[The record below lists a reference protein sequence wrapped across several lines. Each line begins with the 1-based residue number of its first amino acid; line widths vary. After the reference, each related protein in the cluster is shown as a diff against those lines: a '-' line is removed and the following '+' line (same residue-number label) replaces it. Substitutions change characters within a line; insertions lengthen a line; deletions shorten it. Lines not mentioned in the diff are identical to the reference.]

1 MKIINIG
8 ILAHVDAGKTTLTE
22 SLLYASGAISEPG
35 SVEKGTTRTDTMFL
49 ERQRGI
55 TIQAAVTSFQ
65 WHRCKV
71 NIVDTPGHMDFLAE
85 VYRSLAVLDGAIL
98 VISAKDGVQAQ
109 TRILFH
115 ALRKMN
121 IPTVIFINK
130 IDQAGVDLQS
140 VVQSVRDKLSADIII
155 KQTVSLSPEIVLEE
169 NTDIEAWDAVIE
181 NNDKLLEK
189 YIAGEPISREKLVRE
204 EQRRVQDASLFPVYH
219 GSAKNGLGI
228 QPLMDAVTGLF
239 QPIGEQGSAALCGSV
254 FKVEYTDCGQ
264 RRVYLRLYSGTLRLR
279 DTVALAG
286 REKLKITEMR
296 IPSKGEIVRT
306 DTAYPGEIVIL
317 ADDTLKLNDILGNEK
332 LLPHKTRI
340 DNPMP
345 LLRTTVEP
353 QKPEQREAL
362 LNALAEI
369 ADTDPLLHFDIDTV
383 THEIMLSFLGKVQ
396 LEVICSL
403 LEEKYHVGVAM
414 KEPSVIYL
422 ERPQKKASCTI
433 HIEVPPNPFWAS
445 IGLTVTPLPIGSG
458 TQYKSEVSLGYLN
471 QSFQNAV
478 MEGVRYGMEQGLYGW
493 GVTDCQICFD
503 YGVYYSPVSTPADFR
518 FLAPIVLEQALKKA
532 GTQLLEPYLSFTLFA
547 PQEYLSRAYKD
558 APKYCAIIESTRLEK
573 DEVIFKGEIPARC
586 IDEYRNDLN
595 FYTNGRSVC
604 ITELKGYQETSGEP
618 VFQPRRPNS
627 RLDKLRHM
635 FQKIT

>member
-181 NNDKLLEK
+181 NNDELLEK
-189 YIAGEPISREKLVRE
+189 YIAGEPISREKLARE
-204 EQRRVQDASLFPVYH
+204 EQQRVQDASLFPVYH

-239 QPIGEQGSAALCGSV
+239 QPIGEQGGAALCGSV

-286 REKLKITEMR
+286 REKLKITEMC
-296 IPSKGEIVRT
+296 IPSNGEIVPA
-306 DTAYPGEIVIL
+306 DHACPGEIVIL

-383 THEIMLSFLGKVQ
+383 THEIILSFLGKVQ

-422 ERPQKKASCTI
+422 ERPQKKASYTI

-445 IGLTVTPLPIGSG
+445 IGLTVTPLPVGSG

-518 FLAPIVLEQALKKA
+518 FLAPVVLEQALKKA

-547 PQEYLSRAYKD
+547 PQEYLSRAYND

-586 IDEYRNDLN
+586 IGEYRNDLN

-627 RLDKLRHM
+627 RLDKIRHM
-635 FQKIT
+635 FQKIM

>member
-22 SLLYASGAISEPG
+22 SLLYTSGAIAEQG
-35 SVEKGTTRTDTMFL
+35 NVDKGTTRTDTMNL

-55 TIQAAVTSFQ
+55 TIQTAVTSFQ
-65 WHRCKV
+65 WEDVKV
-71 NIVDTPGHMDFLAE
+71 NIIDTPGHMDFLAE
-85 VYRSLAVLDGAIL
+85 VYRSLSVLDGAVLL
-98 VISAKDGVQAQ
+98 VSAKDGIQAQ

-115 ALRKMN
+115 ALQTMK
-121 IPTVIFINK
+121 IPTIFFINK
-130 IDQAGVDLQS
+130 IDQEGIDLPM
-140 VVQSVRDKLSADIII
+140 VYREMKAKLSSEIIV
-155 KQTVSLSPEIVLEE
+155 KQKVGQHPHINV
-169 NTDIEAWDAVIE
+169 TDNDDMEQWDAVIMG
-181 NNDKLLEK
+181 NDELLEK
-189 YIAGEPISREKLVRE
+189 YMSGKPFKMSELEQE
-204 EQRRVQDASLFPVYH
+204 ENRRFQNGTLFPVYH
-219 GSAKNGLGI
+219 GSAKNNLGI
-228 QPLMDAVTGLF
+228 RQLIEVIASKFYSSTPEG
-239 QPIGEQGSAALCGSV
+239 QSELCGQV
-254 FKVEYTDCGQ
+254 FKIEYSEK
-264 RRVYLRLYSGTLRLR
+264 RRRFVYVRIYSGTLHLR
-279 DTVALAG
+279 DVIKIS
-286 REKLKITEMR
+286 EKEKIKITEMCV
-296 IPSKGEIVRT
+296 PTNGEIVPA
-306 DTAYPGEIVIL
+306 DHACPGEIVIL

-383 THEIMLSFLGKVQ
+383 THEIILSFLGKVQ

-422 ERPQKKASCTI
+422 ERPQKKASYTI

-445 IGLTVTPLPIGSG
+445 IGLTVTPLPVGSG

-518 FLAPIVLEQALKKA
+518 FLAPVVLEQALKKA

-547 PQEYLSRAYKD
+547 PQEYLSRAYND

-586 IDEYRNDLN
+586 IGEYRNDLN

-627 RLDKLRHM
+627 RLDKIRHM
-635 FQKIT
+635 FQKIM

>member
-22 SLLYASGAISEPG
+22 SLLYTSGAIPELG
-35 SVEKGTTRTDTMFL
+35 SVDKGTTRTDTMLL

-55 TIQAAVTSFQ
+55 TIQTAVTSFY
-65 WHRCKV
+65 WKNYKI

-98 VISAKDGVQAQ
+98 VVSAKDGVQAQ
-109 TRILFH
+109 TRVLFH
-115 ALRKMN
+115 ALQKMK
-121 IPTVIFINK
+121 IPTIIFVNK
-130 IDQAGVDLQS
+130 IDQEGIDLQS
-140 VVQSVRDKLSADIII
+140 VYQNIREKLSGDVMVM
-155 KQTVSLSPEIVLEE
+155 QDVSLTPEVSL
-169 NTDIEAWDAVIE
+169 TDIEDIEKWDSVVAG
-181 NNDKLLEK
+181 NDELLEK
-189 YIAGEPISREKLVRE
+189 YIAGEPLKIQDLQREKC
-204 EQRRVQDASLFPVYH
+204 RRIQNGSLFPIYH
-219 GSAKNGLGI
+219 GSAKNN
-228 QPLMDAVTGLF
+228 
-239 QPIGEQGSAALCGSV
+239 IGTEKLIEVIAETFVPETENSQSKLCGYV
-254 FKVEYTDCGQ
+254 FKIEYTDQ
-264 RRVYLRLYSGTLRLR
+264 KKRLSYLRLYHGTLHLR
-279 DTVALAG
+279 DTILLS
-286 REKLKITEMR
+286 KKKKIKITEMF
-296 IPSKGEIVRT
+296 IPSNGEIVPA
-306 DTAYPGEIVIL
+306 DHACSGEIVIL
-317 ADDTLKLNDILGNEK
+317 SDDTLKLNDILGNEK

-422 ERPQKKASCTI
+422 ERPQKKASYTI

-445 IGLTVTPLPIGSG
+445 IGLTVTPLPVGSG

-518 FLAPIVLEQALKKA
+518 FLAPVVLEQALKKA

-547 PQEYLSRAYKD
+547 PQEYLSRAYND

-586 IDEYRNDLN
+586 IGEYRNDLN

-627 RLDKLRHM
+627 RLDKIRHM
-635 FQKIT
+635 FQKIM

>member
-1 MKIINIG
+1 
-8 ILAHVDAGKTTLTE
+8 LTE
-22 SLLYASGAISEPG
+22 SLLYTSGAIAEPG
-35 SVEKGTTRTDTMFL
+35 SVDKGTTRTDTMNL

-55 TIQAAVTSFQ
+55 TIQTAVTSFQ
-65 WHRCKV
+65 WEDVKV
-71 NIVDTPGHMDFLAE
+71 NIIDTPGHMDFLAE

-204 EQRRVQDASLFPVYH
+204 EQRRVQDASLFPVYY
-219 GSAKNGLGI
+219 GSAKKGLGI

-422 ERPQKKASCTI
+422 ERPLRKAEYTI

-445 IGLTVTPLPIGSG
+445 VGLSIEPLPIGSG
-458 TQYKSEVSLGYLN
+458 VQY
-471 QSFQNAV
+471 
-478 MEGVRYGMEQGLYGW
+478 
-493 GVTDCQICFD
+493 
-503 YGVYYSPVSTPADFR
+503 
-518 FLAPIVLEQALKKA
+518 
-532 GTQLLEPYLSFTLFA
+532 
-547 PQEYLSRAYKD
+547 
-558 APKYCAIIESTRLEK
+558 ES
-573 DEVIFKGEIPARC
+573 
-586 IDEYRNDLN
+586 
-595 FYTNGRSVC
+595 
-604 ITELKGYQETSGEP
+604 
-618 VFQPRRPNS
+618 
-627 RLDKLRHM
+627 
-635 FQKIT
+635 

>member
-1 MKIINIG
+1 MKIINLG

-22 SLLYASGAISEPG
+22 SLLYTSGAIAELG
-35 SVEKGTTRTDTMFL
+35 SVDEGTTRTDTMNL

-55 TIQAAVTSFQ
+55 TIQTAVTSFQ
-65 WHRCKV
+65 WEDVKV
-71 NIVDTPGHMDFLAE
+71 NIIDTPGHMDFLAE
-85 VYRSLAVLDGAIL
+85 VYRSLSVLDGAVLL
-98 VISAKDGVQAQ
+98 VSAKDGIQAQ

-115 ALRKMN
+115 ALQTMK
-121 IPTVIFINK
+121 IPTIFFINK
-130 IDQAGVDLQS
+130 IDQEGIDLPM
-140 VVQSVRDKLSADIII
+140 VYREMKAKLSSEIIV
-155 KQTVSLSPEIVLEE
+155 KQKVGQHPHINV
-169 NTDIEAWDAVIE
+169 TDNDDMEQWDAVIMG
-181 NNDKLLEK
+181 NDELLEK
-189 YIAGEPISREKLVRE
+189 YMSGKPFKMSELEQE
-204 EQRRVQDASLFPVYH
+204 ENRRFQNGTLFPVYH
-219 GSAKNGLGI
+219 GSAKNNLGI
-228 QPLMDAVTGLF
+228 RQLIEVIASKFYSSTPEG
-239 QPIGEQGSAALCGSV
+239 QSELCGQV
-254 FKVEYTDCGQ
+254 FKIEYSEK
-264 RRVYLRLYSGTLRLR
+264 RRRFVYVRIYSGTLHLR
-279 DTVALAG
+279 DVI
-286 REKLKITEMR
+286 RISEKEKIKITEMCV
-296 IPSKGEIVRT
+296 PTNGEIVPA
-306 DTAYPGEIVIL
+306 DHACPGEIVIL

-362 LNALAEI
+362 LNALTEI

-383 THEIMLSFLGKVQ
+383 THEIILSFLGKVQ

-422 ERPQKKASCTI
+422 ERPQKKASYTI

-445 IGLTVTPLPIGSG
+445 IGLTVTPLPVGSG

-518 FLAPIVLEQALKKA
+518 FLAPVVLEPALKKA

-547 PQEYLSRAYKD
+547 PQEYLSRAYND

-586 IDEYRNDLN
+586 IGEYRNDLN

-627 RLDKLRHM
+627 RLDKIRHM
-635 FQKIT
+635 FQKIM

>member
-1 MKIINIG
+1 
-8 ILAHVDAGKTTLTE
+8 
-22 SLLYASGAISEPG
+22 
-35 SVEKGTTRTDTMFL
+35 
-49 ERQRGI
+49 
-55 TIQAAVTSFQ
+55 AVTSFQ
-65 WHRCKV
+65 WEDVKV
-71 NIVDTPGHMDFLAE
+71 NIIDTPGHMDFLAE

-204 EQRRVQDASLFPVYH
+204 EQRRVQDASLFPVYY
-219 GSAKNGLGI
+219 GSAKKGLGI

-422 ERPQKKASCTI
+422 ERPLRKAEYTI

-445 IGLTVTPLPIGSG
+445 VG
-458 TQYKSEVSLGYLN
+458 
-471 QSFQNAV
+471 
-478 MEGVRYGMEQGLYGW
+478 
-493 GVTDCQICFD
+493 
-503 YGVYYSPVSTPADFR
+503 
-518 FLAPIVLEQALKKA
+518 
-532 GTQLLEPYLSFTLFA
+532 
-547 PQEYLSRAYKD
+547 
-558 APKYCAIIESTRLEK
+558 
-573 DEVIFKGEIPARC
+573 
-586 IDEYRNDLN
+586 
-595 FYTNGRSVC
+595 
-604 ITELKGYQETSGEP
+604 
-618 VFQPRRPNS
+618 
-627 RLDKLRHM
+627 
-635 FQKIT
+635 

>member
-35 SVEKGTTRTDTMFL
+35 SVEKGTTSTDTMFL

-204 EQRRVQDASLFPVYH
+204 EQRRVQDASLFPVYY
-219 GSAKNGLGI
+219 GSAKKGLGI

-317 ADDTLKLNDILGNEK
+317 TDDTLKLNDILGNEK

-422 ERPQKKASCTI
+422 ERPLRKAEYTI

-445 IGLTVTPLPIGSG
+445 IGLSVTPLPLGSG
-458 TQYKSEVSLGYLN
+458 VQYESRVSLGYLN

-478 MEGVRYGMEQGLYGW
+478 RDGIRYGLEQGLYGW
-493 GVTDCQICFD
+493 NVTDCKICFE
-503 YGVYYSPVSTPADFR
+503 YGLYYSPVSTPADFR
-518 FLAPIVLEQALKKA
+518 SLAPIVLEQALKES
-532 GTQLLEPYLSFTLFA
+532 GTQLLEPYLSFTLYA
-547 PQEYLSRAYKD
+547 PREYLSRAYHD
-558 APKYCAIIESTRLEK
+558 APKYCATIETVQVKK
-573 DEVIFKGEIPARC
+573 DEVVFTGEIPARC
-586 IDEYRNDLN
+586 IQAYRTDLAS
-595 FYTNGRSVC
+595 YTNGQSVC
-604 ITELKGYQETSGEP
+604 LTELKGYQAAVGKP
-618 VFQPRRPNS
+618 VIQPRRPNS
-627 RLDKLRHM
+627 RLDKVRYM
-635 FQKIT
+635 FQKIM

>member
-1 MKIINIG
+1 MKIINLG

-22 SLLYASGAISEPG
+22 SLLYTSGAIAELG
-35 SVEKGTTRTDTMFL
+35 SVDEGTTRTDTMNL

-55 TIQAAVTSFQ
+55 TIQTAVTSFQ
-65 WHRCKV
+65 WEDVKV
-71 NIVDTPGHMDFLAE
+71 NIIDTPGHMDFLAE
-85 VYRSLAVLDGAIL
+85 VYRSLSVLDGAVLL
-98 VISAKDGVQAQ
+98 VSAKDGIQAQ

-115 ALRKMN
+115 ALQTMK
-121 IPTVIFINK
+121 IPTIFFINK
-130 IDQAGVDLQS
+130 IDQEGIDLPM
-140 VVQSVRDKLSADIII
+140 VYREMKAKLSSEIIV
-155 KQTVSLSPEIVLEE
+155 KQKVGQHPHINV
-169 NTDIEAWDAVIE
+169 TDNDDMEQWDAVIMG
-181 NNDKLLEK
+181 NDELLEK
-189 YIAGEPISREKLVRE
+189 YMSGKPFKMSELEQE
-204 EQRRVQDASLFPVYH
+204 ENRRFQNGTLFPVYH
-219 GSAKNGLGI
+219 GSAKNNLGI
-228 QPLMDAVTGLF
+228 RQLIEVIASKFYSSTPEG
-239 QPIGEQGSAALCGSV
+239 QSELCGQV
-254 FKVEYTDCGQ
+254 FKIEYSEK
-264 RRVYLRLYSGTLRLR
+264 RRRFVYVRIYSGTLHLR
-279 DTVALAG
+279 DVI
-286 REKLKITEMR
+286 RISEKEKIKITEMC
-296 IPSKGEIVRT
+296 IPSNGEIVPA
-306 DTAYPGEIVIL
+306 DHACPGEIVIL

-332 LLPHKTRI
+332 LLPHKTWI

-547 PQEYLSRAYKD
+547 PQEYLSRAYND

-586 IDEYRNDLN
+586 IGEYRNDLN
-595 FYTNGRSVC
+595 SYTNGRSVC

-627 RLDKLRHM
+627 RLDKVRHM
-635 FQKIT
+635 FQKIM